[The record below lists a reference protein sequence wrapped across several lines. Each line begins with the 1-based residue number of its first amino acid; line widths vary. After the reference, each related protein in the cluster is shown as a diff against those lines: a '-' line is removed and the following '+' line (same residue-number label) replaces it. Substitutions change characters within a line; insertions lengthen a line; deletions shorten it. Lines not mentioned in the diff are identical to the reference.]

1 MQLSDAAWLSP
12 LPAVHTKLLLPWPLD
27 NVNNV
32 GRAEYSTAGGGS
44 LVLNAWH
51 QDQVVQVPQGAIC
64 LAGNAFCENAILA
77 YGDRVFT
84 VQPHPE
90 FSNELI
96 ADYVDILRGTGD
108 YPDDRMDLAKDAT
121 LTPVENARLAT
132 SIARFFLTRSAN
144 VDA

>member
-1 MQLSDAAWLSP
+1 
-12 LPAVHTKLLLPWPLD
+12 
-27 NVNNV
+27 
-32 GRAEYSTAGGGS
+32 
-44 LVLNAWH
+44 
-51 QDQVVQVPQGAIC
+51 
-64 LAGNAFCENAILA
+64 
-77 YGDRVFT
+77 DRVFT

-121 LTPVENARLAT
+121 LTPVENPRLAT
-132 SIARFFLTRSAN
+132 SIARFFLTRTAN